1 MTLLK
6 IAKRIVTAT
15 LAVALLC
22 SMPFAEARTQ
32 TIEAT
37 GVYQMGEN
45 DTIATAKENAKKA
58 ALRAAAEQ
66 AGVYVRSYSKTKNLK
81 LTDDQVEVIS
91 IQTMQVKDCTFTQ
104 DYTNNTLVIHA
115 AIRATV
121 DDDDF
126 QNFQKCLDEHDKIE
140 ALQSQ
145 LDAEKAKNQAALNH
159 KMQQSGDDPYAAMLA
174 EQELQKFQQNI
185 QYAAVIRKE
194 FADFVDQR
202 AGVVPA
208 DIYGRMALL
217 DLCTGSDLFQRDIDK
232 AMEIAP
238 KDPLYYTISALQ
250 ALRQEDYYGAEALAD
265 QALRLDKHYWPSYY
279 VRAIAKGFRGST
291 RKAIADCDT
300 ALKRGGEN
308 HRYVML
314 YRAKLERIFVG
325 RHNYENFTTPEY
337 QEIVDDAIHGF
348 YRDMDQIKHKNKR

>member
-1 MTLLK
+1 MK
-6 IAKRIVTAT
+6 IAKRIATAI
-15 LAVALLC
+15 LAAALLC
-22 SMPFAEARTQ
+22 SMPFAEAKTQ

-58 ALRAAAEQ
+58 ALRAAAER

-121 DDDDF
+121 DDNDF
-126 QNFQKCLDEHDKIE
+126 QNFQKRLDERDKIE

-145 LDAEKAKNQAALNH
+145 LDAEKAKNQAVLNR

-174 EQELQKFQQNI
+174 EQELQKFQQNV

-194 FADFVDQR
+194 FADL
-202 AGVVPA
+202 G
-208 DIYGRMALL
+208 L
-217 DLCTGSDLFQRDIDK
+217 S
-232 AMEIAP
+232 
-238 KDPLYYTISALQ
+238 S
-250 ALRQEDYYGAEALAD
+250 
-265 QALRLDKHYWPSYY
+265 
-279 VRAIAKGFRGST
+279 
-291 RKAIADCDT
+291 
-300 ALKRGGEN
+300 
-308 HRYVML
+308 
-314 YRAKLERIFVG
+314 
-325 RHNYENFTTPEY
+325 
-337 QEIVDDAIHGF
+337 
-348 YRDMDQIKHKNKR
+348 